1 MARQRTQKTISVRI
15 DRAYIDRLRG
25 GRRLRLALVFAA
37 VAAAILFVALAS
49 FSGNSQ
55 AIHNPG
61 RLTFAHA
68 GFQNNCAACHDGCDQ
83 EGRPTGNFSLAVSDS
98 ACLKCHDAGVH
109 HPNAATFVMMDTT
122 RHPPELRSANCTACH
137 VEHRGQD
144 VLVTQSDL
152 QCVQCHADLTGKT
165 LKPAAPGVVMHVSAF
180 SLADHPR
187 FGRALMQNGV
197 ATDPTDLRFNH
208 KKHLALLKGE
218 QQNCT
223 WCHNPAPMDVSS
235 NAPQSLEDGTGR
247 HRSLTQV
254 NYDRNCKSCHD
265 LGTFPSS
272 DLPIP
277 HEDLAHV
284 RRVILSYITDSTA
297 PWQKLYADRPGAR
310 EKALNDRILSSL
322 GDNVPSDYSAVL
334 DAVTTAVKSNPISAD
349 ADLSVALAKLP
360 PDVAARL
367 AAAAIHLPTNI
378 VPAADRARVRA
389 DVGATT
395 QPVDHL
401 RPLLIARLRTEAA
414 KGLSGDAKTTVL
426 RQFDAAFARFDQESP
441 DPRLLQLYIVYAN
454 GLGSCIQ
461 CHDTSGDPGA
471 VQPEWSALYSPKAIT
486 VAGGENIFRTAPTG
500 IPAGPRRWY
509 VNSEFDHDAHR
520 SMNCLECHSAALN
533 SEKTSDVLLPDIQWQ
548 GLKIVDGKLAPA
560 QRSCVE
566 CHHPDDASGPG
577 AASNCT
583 ECHTYHDRSHERPPA
598 SVSGSS

>member
-25 GRRLRLALVFAA
+25 ARRLRRSLVFAA
-37 VAAAILFVALAS
+37 IAAAILFIALAN
-49 FSGNSQ
+49 FSGNGQ

-61 RLTFAHA
+61 RLTFSHA
-68 GFQNNCAACHDGCDQ
+68 SFQNNCAACHDGCDEQ
-83 EGRPTGNFSLAVSDS
+83 GRPTGRFSLAVSDS

-122 RHPPELRSANCTACH
+122 RHPPQMRAANCTACH

-144 VLVTQSDL
+144 ALVSTADL
-152 QCVQCHADLTGKT
+152 QCVQCHANLTGKT
-165 LKPAAPGVVMHVSAF
+165 IQPVPPGVVTHVTAF

-187 FGRALMQNGV
+187 FGRALLKDGV
-197 ATDPTDLRFNH
+197 PTDPTDLRFNH
-208 KKHLALLKGE
+208 KKHLSLLQGE

-223 WCHNPAPMDVSS
+223 WCHNPSPIDAGSAV
-235 NAPQSLEDGTGR
+235 PQALQDGTAR

-254 NYDRNCKSCHD
+254 SFDRNCKSCHD
-265 LGTFPSS
+265 LGTFPNS
-272 DLPIP
+272 DLSIP
-277 HEDLAHV
+277 HEDLSHV
-284 RRVILSYITDSTA
+284 RRVILTYVTDSSA

-310 EKALNDRILSSL
+310 EKSLNDRILSALSD
-322 GDNVPSDYSAVL
+322 GFPSDYSSVL
-334 DAVTTAVKSNPISAD
+334 DAVTASVKSNPIFSSPDFSA
-349 ADLSVALAKLP
+349 ALAKLP

-378 VPAADRARVRA
+378 VPASDRARVQSA
-389 DVGATT
+389 IGSTT

-414 KGLSGDAKTTVL
+414 KGLSGDAKSAML
-426 RQFDAAFARFDQESP
+426 RQFDAAFARFNQETP

-454 GLGSCIQ
+454 GMGSCIK
-461 CHDTSGDPGA
+461 CHDATGDPGA
-471 VQPEWSALYSPKAIT
+471 AQPEWSALYSPKPIS
-486 VAGGENIFRTAPTG
+486 VAAPGNIFRTVPTG
-500 IPAGPRRWY
+500 IPPGPRRWY

-548 GLKIVDGKLAPA
+548 GLKIEGNKLIPA

-566 CHHPDDASGPG
+566 CHHPDDSTGPG

-583 ECHTYHDRSHERPPA
+583 ECHTYHDRSHEQPPA
-598 SVSGSS
+598 G